1 MIKKILVPTDFSA
14 CAENAAKFA
23 GKIAE
28 QFKAEVTL
36 YHIYAIPVVDP
47 VVPSGSME
55 LYLKETELAAR
66 TGLKKAIDKFQ
77 KAFPGVEVKGKTKTG
92 YAVQE
97 IISHSKK
104 SKHDLIV
111 MGTTGAS
118 GFEELLVGSNT
129 ASVLEKADCP
139 VLAVPARCKYN
150 DFKNILYTTDLT
162 MPESRTFAR
171 LLEIGKAFGSN
182 ITVLHVKNEMDRYFK
197 LSDIRFENYS
207 KMAGYNKV
215 KYDEI
220 SSEKVFDAINRYISK
235 GDFDV
240 VAMATHSRGFFDKL
254 FHRSLTKRMAYH
266 TRIPLLSF
274 KKD

>member
-23 GKIAE
+23 GKLAE

-55 LYLKETELAAR
+55 LYLKETELAAKA
-66 TGLKKAIDKFQ
+66 GLKKSIDKFQ
-77 KAFPGVEVKGKTKTG
+77 KAFPAVVVKGKTKTG
-92 YAVQE
+92 FAIQE
-97 IISHSKK
+97 IIGHAKK
-104 SKHDLIV
+104 SSIDLIV

-129 ASVLEKADCP
+129 ASILEKADCP
-139 VLAVPARCKYN
+139 VLAVPAKSKFS
-150 DFKNILYTTDLT
+150 DIKNILYTTDLT
-162 MPESRTFAR
+162 MPESRTFSR
-171 LLEIGKAFGSN
+171 LLELGKAFSAT
-182 ITVLHVKNEMDRYFK
+182 ITVLHVKSEMDRYFK
-197 LSDIRFENYS
+197 LSDIRFENYG

-220 SSEKVFDAINRYISK
+220 SSEKVFDAINRYIAK
-235 GDFDV
+235 GNFDV

-266 TRIPLLSF
+266 TKIPLLSF

>member
-28 QFKAEVTL
+28 QFNAEVTL

-55 LYLKETELAAR
+55 LYLKETELAAHN
-66 TGLKKAIDKFQ
+66 GLKKAIDKFQ
-77 KAFPGVEVKGKTKTG
+77 KAFPKVTVKGKTKTG
-92 YAVQE
+92 YAVHE
-97 IISHSKK
+97 IITHAKK

-129 ASVLEKADCP
+129 ASVLEKAECL
-139 VLAVPARCKYN
+139 VLAVPARSKYT
-150 DFKNILYTTDLT
+150 DFKHILYTTDLT
-162 MPESRTFAR
+162 MPESRTFSR
-171 LLEIGKAFGSN
+171 LVELAKAFGAA

-197 LSDIRFENYS
+197 LSDIRFENYG
-207 KMAGYNKV
+207 KMTGYNKV

-220 SSEKVFDAINRYISK
+220 TSENVFDAINRYISK
-235 GDFDV
+235 GDFDT